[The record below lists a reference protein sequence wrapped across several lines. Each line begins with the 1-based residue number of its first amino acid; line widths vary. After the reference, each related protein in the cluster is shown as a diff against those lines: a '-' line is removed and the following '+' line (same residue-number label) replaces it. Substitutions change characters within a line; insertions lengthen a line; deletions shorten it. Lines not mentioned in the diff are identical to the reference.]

1 MQRPAR
7 VLSLAVAGLAS
18 LALTGCENNLLLQD
32 RPEPLSQVTPTAT
45 TPDPGC
51 TISEGAKD
59 PGQTEDLTTAPES
72 LKLSCD
78 GRSLSLAGDYTN
90 KTANSFF
97 PDHTAIK
104 AAIVVDGEARIW
116 HLLGPRGEDEGCLTI
131 QRLDETSASRDE
143 CDAERLNQWQD
154 SDPAADTRDT
164 PAAQIP

>member
-7 VLSLAVAGLAS
+7 VLSLAAAALTS
-18 LALTGCENNLLLQD
+18 LTLTGCEDNLLLQD

-51 TISEGAKD
+51 TISEGGKD
-59 PGQTEDLTTAPES
+59 PGQTEDLTTAPET

-97 PDHTAIK
+97 SDHTAIK

-116 HLLGPRGEDEGCLTI
+116 HLLGPRGEEEGCLTI

>member
-7 VLSLAVAGLAS
+7 VLSLAAAALTS
-18 LALTGCENNLLLQD
+18 LTLTGCEDNLLLQD

-51 TISEGAKD
+51 TISEGGKD
-59 PGQTEDLTTAPES
+59 PGQTQDLTTAPPS

-78 GRSLSLAGDYTN
+78 DRSLSLAGDYTN

-97 PDHTAIK
+97 SDHTAIK

-116 HLLGPRGEDEGCLTI
+116 HLLGPRGEEEGCLTI

-154 SDPAADTRDT
+154 SDPAAETRDT
-164 PAAQIP
+164 AAAQIP

>member
-1 MQRPAR
+1 MQRSVR
-7 VLSLAVAGLAS
+7 VLSLAVAALTS
-18 LALTGCENNLLLQD
+18 LVLTGCEDNLLLQD

-45 TPDPGC
+45 TPAPGC
-51 TISEGAKD
+51 TISEAGKD
-59 PGQTEDLTTAPES
+59 PGQTEDITTAPDN
-72 LKLSCD
+72 LKLSCGD
-78 GRSLSLAGDYTN
+78 RTLILAGDYTN

-116 HLLGPRGEDEGCLTI
+116 HILGPQGEDEGCLTI

-154 SDPAADTRDT
+154 NDPAADTRDT

>member
-7 VLSLAVAGLAS
+7 VLSLAVAALIS
-18 LALTGCENNLLLQD
+18 LALTGCEDNLLLQD

-51 TISEGAKD
+51 TISEGGKD
-59 PGQTEDLTTAPES
+59 PGQTQDLTTAPET

-90 KTANSFF
+90 KNANSFF
-97 PDHTAIK
+97 SDHTAIK

-116 HLLGPRGEDEGCLTI
+116 HLLGPRGEEEGCLTI

>member
-7 VLSLAVAGLAS
+7 VLSLAVAAITS
-18 LALTGCENNLLLQD
+18 LALTGCEDNLLLQD
-32 RPEPLSQVTPTAT
+32 RPELLSQVTPTAT

-51 TISEGAKD
+51 TISEGGKD
-59 PGQTEDLTTAPES
+59 PGQTQDLTTAPPS

-78 GRSLSLAGDYTN
+78 DRSLSLAGDYTN

-97 PDHTAIK
+97 SDHTAIK

-116 HLLGPRGEDEGCLTI
+116 HLLGPQGEEEGCLTI

>member
-7 VLSLAVAGLAS
+7 VLSLAVAAITS
-18 LALTGCENNLLLQD
+18 LALTGCDDNLLLQD

-59 PGQTEDLTTAPES
+59 PGQTQDLTTAPPS

-78 GRSLSLAGDYTN
+78 DRSLSLAGDYTN

-97 PDHTAIK
+97 SDHTAIK

-116 HLLGPRGEDEGCLTI
+116 HLLGPQGEEEGCLTI

>member
-1 MQRPAR
+1 MQRSVR
-7 VLSLAVAGLAS
+7 VFSVAVAALTS
-18 LALTGCENNLLLQD
+18 LTLTGCEDNLLLQD
-32 RPEPLSQVTPTAT
+32 RPTTSSQVTPTAI

-51 TISEGAKD
+51 TISEAGKD
-59 PGQTEDLTTAPES
+59 PGQTEDLTTAPDN

-78 GRSLSLAGDYTN
+78 DRTLILAGDYTN

-116 HLLGPRGEDEGCLTI
+116 HILGPQGEDEGCLTI

-143 CDAERLNQWQD
+143 CDAERLNQWQH
-154 SDPAADTRDT
+154 SDPAAETRDT

>member
-7 VLSLAVAGLAS
+7 VLSLAAAALTS
-18 LALTGCENNLLLQD
+18 LTLTGCEDNLLLQD

-51 TISEGAKD
+51 TISEGGKD
-59 PGQTEDLTTAPES
+59 PGQTQDLTTAPPS

-78 GRSLSLAGDYTN
+78 DRSLSLAGDYTN

-97 PDHTAIK
+97 SDHTAIK

-116 HLLGPRGEDEGCLTI
+116 HLLGPQGEEEGCLTI

>member
-1 MQRPAR
+1 M
-7 VLSLAVAGLAS
+7 
-18 LALTGCENNLLLQD
+18 
-32 RPEPLSQVTPTAT
+32 
-45 TPDPGC
+45 
-51 TISEGAKD
+51 D
-59 PGQTEDLTTAPES
+59 PGQTEDITTAPET

-78 GRSLSLAGDYTN
+78 DRSLILAGDYTN

-116 HLLGPRGEDEGCLTI
+116 HLLGPQGEEEGCLTI

-143 CDAERLNQWQD
+143 CDAERLRQWQD
-154 SDPAADTRDT
+154 SDPAVETRDT

>member
-18 LALTGCENNLLLQD
+18 LALTGCEDNLLLQD
-32 RPEPLSQVTPTAT
+32 KPEPLSQVTPTAS
-45 TPDPGC
+45 TPAPGC
-51 TISEGAKD
+51 TIAEGGMD
-59 PGQTEDLTTAPES
+59 PGQTEDITTAPET

-78 GRSLSLAGDYTN
+78 DRSLILAGDYTN

-116 HLLGPRGEDEGCLTI
+116 HLLGPQGEEEGCLTI

-143 CDAERLNQWQD
+143 CDAERLRQWQD
-154 SDPAADTRDT
+154 SDPAVETRDT